1 MKKHL
6 IKKQNRFIR
15 LIRSTT
21 FCASLLISSSLAFA
35 LSNDLLLKEAEAQKA
50 PFLSTLES
58 LVNIE
63 SGSTDIAGLNE
74 IATFMA
80 QKLQD
85 TGAEV
90 SIIESDN
97 IYRLNDTPDQLG
109 PIVKATLKG
118 NGTSKIML
126 MAHLDTVYL
135 KGDILDQPFKIDDD
149 RAYGLGIVDDKQGAA
164 LILHIVQ
171 MLQNLNY
178 QDYGTL
184 TILLNADEEISS
196 PASRALI
203 TETAKDQDIVLS
215 FEGGGLNG
223 DLRLAT
229 SGIASA
235 YLDVEGKAAHAGVQP
250 EAGVN
255 ALTELAHQLLQM
267 QDLSNAET
275 GLKVNWTIARAGDS
289 RNVIPAMASAQADIR
304 ALKIDDFPQVEASIK
319 ERIAQKRLADS
330 RVTMKFEVRRPPL
343 EIKSQA
349 IALGKKAQK
358 IYLEE
363 LQQEIKVISSATGGG
378 TDAAFA
384 GLQSDAAVI
393 EGMGL
398 SGGGAHSNDDEF
410 ILLDSIIPRL
420 YMSTRLIM
428 EMSK

>member
-1 MKKHL
+1 
-6 IKKQNRFIR
+6 
-15 LIRSTT
+15 
-21 FCASLLISSSLAFA
+21 
-35 LSNDLLLKEAEAQKA
+35 
-50 PFLSTLES
+50 
-58 LVNIE
+58 
-63 SGSTDIAGLNE
+63 
-74 IATFMA
+74 
-80 QKLQD
+80 
-85 TGAEV
+85 
-90 SIIESDN
+90 
-97 IYRLNDTPDQLG
+97 
-109 PIVKATLKG
+109 
-118 NGTSKIML
+118 
-126 MAHLDTVYL
+126 
-135 KGDILDQPFKIDDD
+135 
-149 RAYGLGIVDDKQGAA
+149 
-164 LILHIVQ
+164 

-343 EIKSQA
+343 EIKPQA
-349 IALGKKAQK
+349 IALGEKAQK